1 MKRFFLAASIFL
13 VLTGNA
19 VPAWAID
26 DECGTVKD
34 CAQQMVKLANRL
46 ISDNEALT
54 KRVLE
59 LEQALKKQSEDV
71 PKAIEAR
78 ADKLKTGDNVV
89 PSPVGNTVS
98 ASCPAGSF
106 MIAIQSQLDSG
117 GPHGITSWIQPVC
130 RTMK

>member
-1 MKRFFLAASIFL
+1 MKRLFVAASVFFVL
-13 VLTGNA
+13 VGIA
-19 VPAWAID
+19 APAWATD
-26 DECGTVKD
+26 DECATVKD

-46 ISDNEALT
+46 ISENEALA

-59 LEQALKKQSEDV
+59 LEQALKKQNEDV

-78 ADKLKTGDNVV
+78 ADRLKTGDTVV

-106 MIAIQSQLDSG
+106 MIALQSQLDNG